1 MTDIELVFFAI
12 LAIFILMLVMT
23 LRRRPRL
30 GYLIEGVSW
39 GLASAFGAYTM
50 LTIEASINPE
60 VLEAL
65 FQPLSKDGSQGLWF
79 FSSGNLLLLSIF
91 LIGMQ
96 QRATSEPMGGL
107 ILSWLAGVFGTFF
120 GLIGLVTG
128 ELGITRVALEA
139 IFFAFF
145 VEYAH
150 LWVFPKRKIE
160 S

>member
-12 LAIFILMLVMT
+12 LAIFILMVVMT
-23 LRRRPRL
+23 LGRRPRL

-39 GLASAFGAYTM
+39 GLASAFLAYTI
-50 LTIEASINPE
+50 LTIEASINPG

-65 FQPLSKDGSQGLWF
+65 FQPLSKDGSQGPWF

-96 QRATSEPMGGL
+96 QRATHEPIGGV
-107 ILSWLAGVFGTFF
+107 ILTYFSAIFGSFF

-128 ELGITRVALEA
+128 ELDITRVALEI
-139 IFFAFF
+139 IFFSVA
-145 VEYAH
+145 VEYGH
-150 LWVFPKRKIE
+150 LWVFPKRKVE